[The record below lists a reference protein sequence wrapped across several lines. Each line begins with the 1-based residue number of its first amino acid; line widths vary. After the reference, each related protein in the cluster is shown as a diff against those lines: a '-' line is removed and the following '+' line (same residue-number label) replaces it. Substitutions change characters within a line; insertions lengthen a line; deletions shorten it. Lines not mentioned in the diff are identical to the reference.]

1 MGKTNI
7 EQRIAT
13 NKVVIGLKKEI
24 AKIER
29 KIKKEDDIIIK
40 TLKKLKSILCNV
52 KIEKEIKNT
61 NIQLIELCE
70 KITESKKARV
80 KLIDEIKLS
89 KDFLVKWE
97 KAIKELIG
105 E

>member
-1 MGKTNI
+1 MKI
-7 EQRIAT
+7 EDRIET
-13 NKVVIGLKKEI
+13 NKVVIGLKKEV

-29 KIKKEDDIIIK
+29 KIQKEEDTIIK

-61 NIQLIELCE
+61 NILLIELCE

-89 KDFLVKWE
+89 KVFLEKWE
-97 KAIKELIG
+97 KAIQEFLR
-105 E
+105 EE

>member
-1 MGKTNI
+1 MKI
-7 EQRIAT
+7 EDRIET
-13 NKVVIGLKKEI
+13 NKVVIGLKKEV

-29 KIKKEDDIIIK
+29 KIQKEEDTIIK

-52 KIEKEIKNT
+52 KIEKEIKNI

-80 KLIDEIKLS
+80 KLIDEIRLS
-89 KDFLVKWE
+89 KDFLEKWE
-97 KAIKELIG
+97 KAIQEFLRG